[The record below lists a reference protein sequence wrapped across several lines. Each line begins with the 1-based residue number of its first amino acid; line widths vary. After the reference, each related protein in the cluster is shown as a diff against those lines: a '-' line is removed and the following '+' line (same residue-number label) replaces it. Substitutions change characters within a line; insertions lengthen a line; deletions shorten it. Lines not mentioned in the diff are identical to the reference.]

1 MDSSRLDKLERQVQK
16 DLAEIFRELAQ
27 NKFRGVLLT
36 VTRVRISPDL
46 SVGRVNLSMFPV
58 KDKELI
64 LSWIKDNASLI
75 KDQLVRK
82 MQGSLRKM
90 PDFHFYL
97 DESMDAEAEIDR
109 ILKQGGE
116 SPIK

>member
-1 MDSSRLDKLERQVQK
+1 MDGSRLDKLERQVQK
-16 DLAEIFRELAQ
+16 DLAEIFREIAQ
-27 NKFRGVLLT
+27 EHFRGIVFT

-46 SVGRVNLSMFPV
+46 SIGRVNISLFPV
-58 KDKELI
+58 KDKDIVMDWIREHGK
-64 LSWIKDNASLI
+64 SIKDR
-75 KDQLVRK
+75 LVRK
-82 MQGSLRKM
+82 MKGSLRKV

-97 DESMDAEAEIDR
+97 DESIDAEAEIDR

>member
-1 MDSSRLDKLERQVQK
+1 MDGSRLDKLERQVQK
-16 DLAEIFRELAQ
+16 DLAEIFREIAQ
-27 NKFRGVLLT
+27 EHFRGIVFT

-46 SVGRVNLSMFPV
+46 SIGRVNISLFPV
-58 KDKELI
+58 KDKELVMD
-64 LSWIKDNASLI
+64 WIREHGKSI

-82 MQGSLRKM
+82 MKGSLRKV
-90 PDFHFYL
+90 PDFYFYL
-97 DESMDAEAEIDR
+97 DESIDAEAEIDR

>member
-1 MDSSRLDKLERQVQK
+1 MDGSRLDKLERQVQK
-16 DLAEIFRELAQ
+16 DLAEIFREIAQ
-27 NKFRGVLLT
+27 EHFKGILLT

-46 SVGRVNLSMFPV
+46 SIGRINLSLFPV
-58 KDKELI
+58 KDKDVVMQWVREHGNQ
-64 LSWIKDNASLI
+64 IKDR
-75 KDQLVRK
+75 LVRK
-82 MQGSLRKM
+82 MKGSLRKM

-97 DESMDAEAEIDR
+97 DESIDAEAEIDR